1 MKQVLFVIALLCV
14 VPAAEARLRAG
25 AAAVDISPQEFPIRV
40 IGNFGLTLA
49 KSVHDPLHARALVLE
64 DGSVKIAIVQVD
76 NCIMKREEMDRAKAL
91 VTSRVGIPANRIL
104 MATTHSHSA
113 PPSRAAKD
121 NAIEQRYVDRLVTQ
135 AAEAVAQANAHLQ
148 AASIGWAV
156 RQVPEELFNR
166 RWFMREGGIVP
177 NPFGETSDLARMN
190 PPAGSANLIHP
201 AGGTD
206 PGFTIVSIRT
216 ADGKPLALVGNYSL
230 HYVGGVPGPEISA
243 DYFGEFVKQV
253 SAQLAPGDPAFLAMM
268 TNGTSGDVNNV
279 DFIHPRPRSQSYE
292 RIGVVAGKMAAHAV
306 EAARTMQYRDSAPI
320 RMAEQELRLRYR
332 RPTPEQL
339 RFSKA
344 ALEEKDQSK
353 LPRLAK
359 DYAER
364 AIELNNG
371 PEFADLK
378 LQALRVGDIGIAA
391 IPCEV
396 FTEIGLTIKELSPL
410 RPTFT
415 MELANGHY
423 GYLPTPRHFDLGGYE
438 TWLGTNFLERDAS
451 VKITRTLLSLFGQ
464 VTRPVARPAARPA
477 AK

>member
-1 MKQVLFVIALLCV
+1 
-14 VPAAEARLRAG
+14 
-25 AAAVDISPQEFPIRV
+25 
-40 IGNFGLTLA
+40 
-49 KSVHDPLHARALVLE
+49 
-64 DGSVKIAIVQVD
+64 
-76 NCIMKREEMDRAKAL
+76 
-91 VTSRVGIPANRIL
+91 
-104 MATTHSHSA
+104 
-113 PPSRAAKD
+113 
-121 NAIEQRYVDRLVTQ
+121 
-135 AAEAVAQANAHLQ
+135 
-148 AASIGWAV
+148 
-156 RQVPEELFNR
+156 
-166 RWFMREGGIVP
+166 
-177 NPFGETSDLARMN
+177 MN
-190 PPAGSANLIHP
+190 PPAGSAALIHP

-243 DYFGEFVKQV
+243 DYFGEFATQV
-253 SAQLAPGDPAFLAMM
+253 AAQLAPGDPAFLAMM

-279 DFIHPRPRSQSYE
+279 DFIHPRPRSQPYE
-292 RIGVVAGKMAAHAV
+292 RIGIVAGKMAGHAV

-320 RMAEQELRLRYR
+320 RMVEQELRLRYR

-339 RFSKA
+339 SFSKA

-371 PEFADLK
+371 PEFANLK

-410 RPTFT
+410 RPTFI

-438 TWLGTNFLERDAS
+438 TWLGTNLLERDAS
-451 VKITRTLLSLFGQ
+451 VKITRTVLSLFGQ
-464 VTRPVARPAARPA
+464 VTRPAARLA
-477 AK
+477 TK